1 METTL
6 ANPTSVATAVQTM
19 VDAATAAAAAE
30 PPGITLPV
38 TNIVRGNNPRTHFC
52 PVAHVELT
60 ESVKAQGILQP
71 ILVRPLGD
79 GVYQI
84 VAGERRY
91 RAQVAAFGNVET
103 NRIPVLIREMTDE
116 EANAAALT
124 ENINRDPMTA
134 VDEAEGAAR
143 VLADHSG
150 NRDRAAEFLGWK
162 RPFLDR
168 RLALMNAIPPVR
180 LALKERKIDTGHA
193 ELIAALRAEVQEK
206 ALQLVTGAIK
216 RLTVSEL
223 KVQLQQLALSLTA
236 AIFDTAGCAGCQY
249 STVQQAAMFA
259 EALSEGHCTNGTC
272 YKEKT
277 EAELESRAQALR
289 DDFQVV
295 KIVRAGDNYAINK
308 LVADGPKGVGEQ
320 QATACRSCK
329 NFGAVVSGLPNS
341 LGKAYKDQCMDSVCN
356 VKMIAANQ
364 AALAAIEKATT
375 AAAATATSSS
385 GPSGQAKK
393 SEPSKGKPTSK
404 PSSTKDVEPS
414 NAVRTYREGVWRS
427 IFKTVVEK
435 SDPVTNRS
443 VMLALA
449 LHRPSTIT
457 TSTLE
462 GSLKSL
468 GLGDKS
474 TSRLGDRL
482 AAVLDLEQQQLAAAL
497 SYIPASASGSLEIQ
511 DIVSVLKCLEVKLED
526 HWVIDAEFLGKLT
539 KNEVDAVCSDLG
551 IKTAL
556 GAGYTKLTSG
566 KKEDLIKAAVSIDGF
581 PYRGK
586 IPRGMKWK

>member
-1 METTL
+1 M
-6 ANPTSVATAVQTM
+6 
-19 VDAATAAAAAE
+19 
-30 PPGITLPV
+30 
-38 TNIVRGNNPRTHFC
+38 
-52 PVAHVELT
+52 
-60 ESVKAQGILQP
+60 
-71 ILVRPLGD
+71 
-79 GVYQI
+79 
-84 VAGERRY
+84 
-91 RAQVAAFGNVET
+91 
-103 NRIPVLIREMTDE
+103 
-116 EANAAALT
+116 
-124 ENINRDPMTA
+124 
-134 VDEAEGAAR
+134 
-143 VLADHSG
+143 
-150 NRDRAAEFLGWK
+150 
-162 RPFLDR
+162 
-168 RLALMNAIPPVR
+168 
-180 LALKERKIDTGHA
+180 
-193 ELIAALRAEVQEK
+193 
-206 ALQLVTGAIK
+206 
-216 RLTVSEL
+216 
-223 KVQLQQLALSLTA
+223 
-236 AIFDTAGCAGCQY
+236 
-249 STVQQAAMFA
+249 
-259 EALSEGHCTNGTC
+259 
-272 YKEKT
+272 
-277 EAELESRAQALR
+277 
-289 DDFQVV
+289 
-295 KIVRAGDNYAINK
+295 
-308 LVADGPKGVGEQ
+308 
-320 QATACRSCK
+320 
-329 NFGAVVSGLPNS
+329 
-341 LGKAYKDQCMDSVCN
+341 
-356 VKMIAANQ
+356 
-364 AALAAIEKATT
+364 
-375 AAAATATSSS
+375 
-385 GPSGQAKK
+385 
-393 SEPSKGKPTSK
+393 
-404 PSSTKDVEPS
+404 
-414 NAVRTYREGVWRS
+414 WRS